1 MLIFF
6 LKNFH
11 LNVVDSM
18 YFWGE
23 RNEDDSISAL
33 FGTSSL
39 TGSGENH
46 RKNLK
51 ESHRALK
58 KKEANER
65 ENNTKK

>member
-1 MLIFF
+1 
-6 LKNFH
+6 
-11 LNVVDSM
+11 M

-51 ESHRALK
+51 ESHRAV